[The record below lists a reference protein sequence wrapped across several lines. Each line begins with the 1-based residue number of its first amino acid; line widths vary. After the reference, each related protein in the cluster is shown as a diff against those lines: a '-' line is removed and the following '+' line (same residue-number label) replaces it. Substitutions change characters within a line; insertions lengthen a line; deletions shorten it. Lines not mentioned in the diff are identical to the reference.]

1 MVEYSHLF
9 KNFLWFVAIHTVKVF
24 SVVKEAAVDVFLE
37 FPYFFY
43 DPVDVGSLISSA
55 FSNCSLYIW
64 KFSIHVILKPYLKGF
79 EDNLASM

>member
-1 MVEYSHLF
+1 M
-9 KNFLWFVAIHTVKVF
+9 IHTVKVF
-24 SVVKEAAVDVFLE
+24 SAVNEAAVDVFLE

-43 DPVDVGSLISSA
+43 DPADVGHLISGSSA

-64 KFSIHVILKPYLKGF
+64 KFSIHVMLKPNLKGF

>member
-1 MVEYSHLF
+1 MVWYSHLF
-9 KNFLWFVAIHTVKVF
+9 KYFPQFVVIHTVKVF